1 MAASLHTSL
10 GENNFECLHCKI
22 VYDLGMT
29 HEEYFEKWRG
39 KKIIRQIELDSEGYS
54 RKWSGTYIAHDGDI
68 IRDDGK
74 GHPHIICTECG
85 RVNVFGRLQPA
96 EFDDDG
102 NAIVLQVLGRS
113 ETDLRFLKEKE
124 NGQRKADPRMGGA
137 ADPAKGDLAG
147 DLRAA
152 GQEAA
157 HRLQGEGE

>member
-10 GENNFECLHCKI
+10 GEDNFECLYCKA
-22 VYDLGMT
+22 VYGLGMT
-29 HEEYFEKWRG
+29 HEEYFEKRRG

-113 ETDLRFLKEKE
+113 DTDLRYLKEKE
-124 NGQRKADPRMGGA
+124 NGQRAPDPRMDRQE
-137 ADPAKGDLAG
+137 DPAKTSLAG

-157 HRLQGEGE
+157 RGLSREGE